1 LRMSPLFSAADGGD
15 REGSASRPAGSRRTW
30 GRARGA
36 ALSETKNKHG
46 AERTGP
52 PLWGTAWGAGPQ
64 RGERGGPRRR
74 SLCDSARRHT
84 GGTRAISAASVRRG
98 QHEEVLEEE
107 EERRR
112 RRRRASTPGAGVAL
126 DRPSIGPPS
135 VPKHERRLTNYE
147 YSFGAGTRSTYPYRS
162 ARLYAGRPRVTPR

>member
-107 EERRR
+107 EEKRRR

-126 DRPSIGPPS
+126 DRPSIGPP
-135 VPKHERRLTNYE
+135 R
-147 YSFGAGTRSTYPYRS
+147 TRSTYPYRS

>member
-107 EERRR
+107 EE
-112 RRRRASTPGAGVAL
+112 AGE
-126 DRPSIGPPS
+126 
-135 VPKHERRLTNYE
+135 HRLTNYE

>member
-107 EERRR
+107 EE
-112 RRRRASTPGAGVAL
+112 AG
-126 DRPSIGPPS
+126 DIGDQGS
-135 VPKHERRLTNYE
+135 ATGQGMARQ
-147 YSFGAGTRSTYPYRS
+147 RSGRTS
-162 ARLYAGRPRVTPR
+162 ARGGEGDGRGRAWQPQRCGARGAEAPIRGPTQCGRADRAVA